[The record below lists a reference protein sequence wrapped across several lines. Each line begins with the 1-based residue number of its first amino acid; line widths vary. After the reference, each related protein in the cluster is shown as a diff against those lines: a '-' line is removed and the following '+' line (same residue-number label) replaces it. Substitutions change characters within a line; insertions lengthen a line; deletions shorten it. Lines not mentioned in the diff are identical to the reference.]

1 MALKKEQRT
10 IRLTFGDDWIDVYAE
25 RTYKDTVEAQRAAAA
40 KFSASRKDRAAAAQI
55 DFDIGAYNLSLLSRM
70 IVAWSDPS
78 PINDDTIQELPDDII
93 QEVLNVILKMTDEDR
108 APLGSSSTS
117 ASESPDES
125 SPLEEKTL
133 AGPST

>member
-1 MALKKEQRT
+1 
-10 IRLTFGDDWIDVYAE
+10 
-25 RTYKDTVEAQRAAAA
+25 
-40 KFSASRKDRAAAAQI
+40 
-55 DFDIGAYNLSLLSRM
+55 M